1 MIVKGLFGNSGCSLN
16 VGTSASV
23 GSWADPKDTN
33 FTSMQDLISY
43 GGYSGN
49 QTLAKILVD
58 ETQDRINE
66 LISWGID
73 FDRNE
78 DNSITVSYSAE
89 HTYPRNVAFKDYS
102 TRKHSYGYPPGI
114 AIMNTLLDQVENRN
128 IQVIQNSALIKL
140 VKDRDDV
147 IGGLA
152 VNYESDK
159 LLLIKSKTT
168 ILATGTY
175 SQIFS
180 KTSVS
185 LEETGDGH
193 AIGYHAGAEL
203 IDMEVVNF
211 VPSATGA
218 LPGAVFLNAKK
229 EEFLHKH
236 IQQDEVAE
244 KPKKQLYLSH
254 MTWMKQ

>member
-1 MIVKGLFGNSGCSLN
+1 MPSFWSTLLLQINWINFSIFESLKG
-16 VGTSASV
+16 
-23 GSWADPKDTN
+23 GSQKIRSN
-33 FTSMQDLISY
+33 FDL
-43 GGYSGN
+43 
-49 QTLAKILVD
+49 KILC
-58 ETQDRINE
+58 
-66 LISWGID
+66 
-73 FDRNE
+73 
-78 DNSITVSYSAE
+78 
-89 HTYPRNVAFKDYS
+89 
-102 TRKHSYGYPPGI
+102 
-114 AIMNTLLDQVENRN
+114 
-128 IQVIQNSALIKL
+128 
-140 VKDRDDV
+140 
-147 IGGLA
+147 
-152 VNYESDK
+152 
-159 LLLIKSKTT
+159 LLIKSKTT

-236 IQQDEVAE
+236 GISSLNNVAKEIFSAAIAQEIIDNGTERDTIYVDMTEFFKNNDLNTDSDIKSTQQGSLHA
-244 KPKKQLYLSH
+244 S
-254 MTWMKQ
+254 